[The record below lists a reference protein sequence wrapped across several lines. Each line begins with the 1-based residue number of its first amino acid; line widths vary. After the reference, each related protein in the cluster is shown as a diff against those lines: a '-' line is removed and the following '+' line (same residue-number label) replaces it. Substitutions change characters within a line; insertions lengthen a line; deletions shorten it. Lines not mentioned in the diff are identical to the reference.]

1 MANHVYQLE
10 LGCRRLPLRNCLL
23 RGGSDELVDFSYS
36 IWLVEQPDGL
46 LLIDSGFRSEVAERR
61 GISFARSAAQALSE
75 LGVSSHEVST
85 IVLTHLHFDHA
96 GSLDDFPN
104 AEVHLQR
111 SDLDFYSGPFM
122 RFPLCS
128 SAVEAADLEAIA
140 TIKAAGRLRLLD
152 GDAEIARGVRVH
164 HVGGHTPGMQLV
176 SVQGDTR
183 RVVLASDAAHLY
195 ENLAMAVPFP
205 VLHDVPSSCVA
216 FEVMQ
221 QLADSTTDLIPG
233 HDAQV
238 LRRFD
243 RVTGAAASFAV
254 QLS

>member
-1 MANHVYQLE
+1 
-10 LGCRRLPLRNCLL
+10 
-23 RGGSDELVDFSYS
+23 
-36 IWLVEQPDGL
+36 
-46 LLIDSGFRSEVAERR
+46 
-61 GISFARSAAQALSE
+61 
-75 LGVSSHEVST
+75 
-85 IVLTHLHFDHA
+85 
-96 GSLDDFPN
+96 
-104 AEVHLQR
+104 
-111 SDLDFYSGPFM
+111 M

-238 LRRFD
+238 LRRFE